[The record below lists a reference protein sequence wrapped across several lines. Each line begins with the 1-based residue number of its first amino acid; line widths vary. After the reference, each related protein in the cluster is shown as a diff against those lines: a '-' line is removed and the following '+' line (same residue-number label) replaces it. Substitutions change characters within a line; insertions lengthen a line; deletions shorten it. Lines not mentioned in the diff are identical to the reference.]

1 MADVAELRRLLAE
14 AEGKPTWTKKC
25 RRLEVAAV
33 NALPAL
39 LGVAEAADGLLDLV
53 EDIAIA
59 TTPGDHGYPE
69 DNVYEWGKR
78 ALGIVPGAKAALAA
92 LKEAP

>member
-1 MADVAELRRLLAE
+1 MALGILRGQVQLRHDDHDGIATFSVPTGTLLA
-14 AEGKPTWTKKC
+14 
-25 RRLEVAAV
+25 LLDAA
-33 NALPAL
+33 
-39 LGVAEAADGLLDLV
+39 GAADGLLDLV

-78 ALGIVPGAKAALAA
+78 ARVIVPGAKAALAR
-92 LKEAP
+92 LKEAADA